1 MIKKIT
7 SILLIV
13 LFTFGTTFTYIP
25 TSKAATLKDYKD
37 KVAELEKKQDN
48 TNRLTAEAEQK
59 IKNKRNAILKAND
72 TISENESKVESSKQL
87 VASSLEK

>member
-48 TNRLTAEAEQK
+48 
-59 IKNKRNAILKAND
+59 IYW
-72 TISENESKVESSKQL
+72 
-87 VASSLEK
+87 

>member
-1 MIKKIT
+1 MKKEKIVKIVVFIT
-7 SILLIV
+7 CILLIV

-48 TNRLTAEAEQK
+48 
-59 IKNKRNAILKAND
+59 IYW
-72 TISENESKVESSKQL
+72 
-87 VASSLEK
+87 